1 MCPLLAHAQQL
12 LHRYRSRFY
21 TMAVRPAKDED
32 CSMKSREVLP
42 YPVFNAL
49 CAKMNLPPLVVALMY
64 SEHFQGRPR
73 EGHAT

>member
-1 MCPLLAHAQQL
+1 
-12 LHRYRSRFY
+12 
-21 TMAVRPAKDED
+21 MAVRPAKDED